1 MKAGSA
7 GGAFKNKS
15 THSHSCY
22 IFVKAKHSLGLR
34 LLKMSSPA
42 NAWGS
47 IDVEAGHEDVTGE
60 DLSPVVIREEE
71 LLTWAVSSLVAAGA
85 EETPARIMANILLSA
100 DRRGHYSHGF
110 NRLDIYYNDIRR

>member
-1 MKAGSA
+1 
-7 GGAFKNKS
+7 
-15 THSHSCY
+15 
-22 IFVKAKHSLGLR
+22 
-34 LLKMSSPA
+34 MSSPA

-47 IDVEAGHEDVTGE
+47 IDVEGGQKERAGE

-110 NRLDIYYNDIRR
+110 NRLDIYYNAILR